1 MMGRAFSSL
10 ITMIRGNNRSPCC
23 SFPTFPRVLFLGMT
37 ESKVFL
43 REFFRDKKKGNFEKF
58 PYYRGF
64 AWLLCTY
71 FVSFL
76 DIIVTSVTSKLKISC
91 GDFALLKLDFYF
103 YFCLNVC
110 FFNFSWIL
118 LLRKGCYFFKL

>member
-1 MMGRAFSSL
+1 MLLVSNFSKGF
-10 ITMIRGNNRSPCC
+10 IFRDDGEQ
-23 SFPTFPRVLFLGMT
+23 SFPVPVSFS
-37 ESKVFL
+37 EIKK
-43 REFFRDKKKGNFEKF
+43 KKKGNFEKF

-64 AWLLCTY
+64 VWFLCTY

-76 DIIVTSVTSKLKISC
+76 DIIVTSKLKTPC
-91 GDFALLKLDFYF
+91 GNLALLKLDF

-118 LLRKGCYFFKL
+118 LLRNSCYFKL